1 MESSSKA
8 RETSVANMSI
18 ERQIDGEMTIKEMK
32 TKETTTI
39 ITELPAS
46 TENKKKGKEAT
57 GRLIVGKRRKTNNMK
72 LKTFLWEPHSVD
84 KTQKTT
90 KGKTYEN
97 GWKTAASHCTQHTRI
112 NI

>member
-18 ERQIDGEMTIKEMK
+18 ERQIDGEMTIKETK

-46 TENKKKGKEAT
+46 TENKKRE
-57 GRLIVGKRRKTNNMK
+57 RR
-72 LKTFLWEPHSVD
+72 P
-84 KTQKTT
+84 Q
-90 KGKTYEN
+90 G
-97 GWKTAASHCTQHTRI
+97 A
-112 NI
+112 